1 MFKIAIKGKIKINQD
16 NVFNDFYPET
26 ESNQIIDFQ
35 AKVKDIISDKL
46 YFRKPDTYYNID
58 DKVLLSRDFI
68 GIYLVCIKAGTTS
81 VNDLSYLP
89 DNVEDQ
95 EVIIDGL
102 VKWKINKTA
111 TINSF
116 KCTAIMDTASN
127 WKNKNP
133 ILEKG
138 QIGVE
143 QDTCFIK
150 VGDGNKTWQF
160 LDYISTPLLDTKLD
174 KDATAQKAIRDK
186 RDQVIDETYVKDVS
200 IEHNTIKVTK
210 GNNVENSFNIEKV
223 SYNNA
228 TINADGLMSKEDKA
242 KLNSIKENAEENQ
255 NAFSNISVGS
265 ITLNADT
272 KTDTLNIKSGNNI
285 SIEANDSDDSIT
297 ISFSGDV
304 ENSGNALKATQDSLG
319 QNIHETYIKDITSN
333 DNILTV
339 KKGNNT
345 TTTVEINN
353 VPIAQKTVKDNRSQ
367 IIDKTYI
374 KDITL
379 ENGSITI
386 YRGDNTTKGIEL
398 TGNDQLFPIGY
409 VYISTVPTNPATL
422 FRVGNW
428 KKLPAGRVL
437 LAEGIS
443 EWGTEYQAG
452 SKDGESKHTLL
463 AEEIPHH
470 NHNGRITPDGSSHT
484 HDLTM
489 RASHGESGNG
499 GEPRFGDGDVWS
511 GEKTKRLSAAGEHTH
526 NLIIENFGG
535 DRPHNNMQPYL
546 SVYMWERIG

>member
-1 MFKIAIKGKIKINQD
+1 MAVKGKIKINQ
-16 NVFNDFYPET
+16 NETYNDFYPET
-26 ESNQIIDFQ
+26 EYEQITNFNYGVTKILLDQ
-35 AKVKDIISDKL
+35 LS
-46 YFRKPDTYYNID
+46 FRKPNTPYNVED
-58 DKVLLSRDFI
+58 RVLLTQEFI
-68 GIYLVCIKAGTTS
+68 GVFLECVKSGITAKTNLTHLTK
-81 VNDLSYLP
+81 D
-89 DNVEDQ
+89 VEDQ
-95 EVIIDGL
+95 EVIIDGT
-102 VKWKINKTA
+102 VNWKVYKMANIKGFKT
-111 TINSF
+111 
-116 KCTAIMDTASN
+116 TAFLDTANN
-127 WKNKNP
+127 WRTKNSV
-133 ILEKG
+133 LEKG

-143 QDTCFIK
+143 SDTNYVK
-150 VGDGNKTWQF
+150 VGDGKSTWNF
-160 LDYISTPLLDTKLD
+160 LEYISTPLLDSKLD
-174 KDATAQKAIRDK
+174 KNATAQKAIRDK
-186 RDQVIDETYVKDVS
+186 RDQVIDETYIKDVS

-304 ENSGNALKATQDSLG
+304 ENSGSALKATQDSLG
-319 QNIHETYIKDITSN
+319 QNIHETYIKEITSN
-333 DNILTV
+333 DNVLTV

-353 VPIAQKTVKDNRSQ
+353 IPIAQKTVKDNRSQ

-398 TGNDQLFPIGY
+398 TRNDQLFPIGY
-409 VYISTVPTNPATL
+409 VYISTIPTNPATL

-428 KKLPAGRVL
+428 RKLPAGRVL

-452 SKDGESKHTLL
+452 SKDGESVHTLL

-489 RASHGESGNG
+489 RASHGHSGNG

-511 GEKTKRLSAAGEHTH
+511 DEKTKRLSAAGEHTH